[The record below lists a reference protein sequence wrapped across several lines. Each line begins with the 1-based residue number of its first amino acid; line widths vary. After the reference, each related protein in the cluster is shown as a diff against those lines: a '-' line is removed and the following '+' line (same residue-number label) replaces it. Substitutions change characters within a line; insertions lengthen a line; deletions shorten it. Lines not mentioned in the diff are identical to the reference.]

1 MATVTEPQALITDQT
16 GLAIA
21 SAIAGNNTKVN
32 KSDIA
37 PDFSTDTIYN
47 INDYVY
53 YQSVLYRFTAPH
65 AAGAWTGTDVEA
77 VTIGEEIKNGTGKP
91 DFTGTRSTWESMTV
105 AERKTYK
112 QAIFPNEYEDEN
124 ITAAQVSFDNTST
137 GMTATN
143 TQNAITE
150 LKSGLINVNTITN
163 TCSFDVNSIRAT
175 FNAQS
180 KVVSFDVR
188 SNDGFTASTWTA
200 LLAITDTTLAPSVAM
215 YFPVVFINANRDDV
229 VGNGVGKLD
238 TNNIISVC
246 PDDTIPAYSEAVGIV
261 MWQ

>member
-21 SAIAGNNTKVN
+21 DAISGNNTKVS

-37 PDFSTDTIYN
+37 PNFSTDTIYN

-150 LKSGLINVNTITN
+150 LKSGLINLHYRKIAESESTGTYADKLGTISTTYSTLSSEQKKSAKLVKN
-163 TCSFDVNSIRAT
+163 DADY
-175 FNAQS
+175 FNAVNNSGAFSAIYLDNNDLVITCFRVTQEEYIYS
-180 KVVSFDVR
+180 VNGNKTDASNVS
-188 SNDGFTASTWTA
+188 DGTA
-200 LLAITDTTLAPSVAM
+200 LSLW
-215 YFPVVFINANRDDV
+215 
-229 VGNGVGKLD
+229 
-238 TNNIISVC
+238 VC
-246 PDDTIPAYSEAVGIV
+246 E
-261 MWQ
+261 

>member
-21 SAIAGNNTKVN
+21 DAISGNNTKVS

-37 PDFSTDTIYN
+37 PNFSTDTIYN

-150 LKSGLINVNTITN
+150 LKSGLTDLIVSDIKSSAGQTVAAGDDSMFTIDVTKAGYTPIFYTTINTQNSRLVPYYYELNGNT
-163 TCSFDVNSIRAT
+163 
-175 FNAQS
+175 
-180 KVVSFDVR
+180 
-188 SNDGFTASTWTA
+188 
-200 LLAITDTTLAPSVAM
+200 LSVALH
-215 YFPVVFINANRDDV
+215 NHST
-229 VGNGVGKLD
+229 GSLD
-238 TNNIISVC
+238 G
-246 PDDTIPAYSEAVGIV
+246 AVSALV
-261 MWQ
+261 LYRRS

>member
-21 SAIAGNNTKVN
+21 DAISGNNTKAS

-37 PDFSTDTIYN
+37 PNFSTDTIYN

-65 AAGAWTGTDVEA
+65 AAGAWTGTDIEA

-150 LKSGLINVNTITN
+150 LKSGLIYVTYLETLTNANGWLSIPNTNNGKGVIITRIS
-163 TCSFDVNSIRAT
+163 TVDDTGVGFVIST
-175 FNAQS
+175 P
-180 KVVSFDVR
+180 VVSNDNYYCKVYRIDV
-188 SNDGFTASTWTA
+188 AQA
-200 LLAITDTTLAPSVAM
+200 QAITEL
-215 YFPVVFINANRDDV
+215 
-229 VGNGVGKLD
+229 
-238 TNNIISVC
+238 ISTSLTVWY
-246 PDDTIPAYSEAVGIV
+246 AYAH
-261 MWQ
+261 